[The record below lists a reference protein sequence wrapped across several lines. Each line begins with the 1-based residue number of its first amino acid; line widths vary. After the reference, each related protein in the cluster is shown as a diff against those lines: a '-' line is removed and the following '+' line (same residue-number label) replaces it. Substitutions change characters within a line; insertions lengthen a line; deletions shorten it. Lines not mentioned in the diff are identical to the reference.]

1 MSSMN
6 GLLQQLDRLS
16 SQTVSHQLQRPKEK
30 ICSSSVTRTIKAED
44 HMFDDSDHMIS
55 ELTEV
60 KHKGALLLNGSVDS
74 CGSDHILLTKEAV
87 IVNGTESLDSR
98 RNKTNF
104 LSSLEAHLGVMD
116 ASSNVSDNTHFE
128 KPSDVGSSSPSI
140 QFPQS
145 FDSSDEL
152 QLTSVQKKSDVLR
165 VTDHPSPFSS
175 PPDSAPFFDHKDV
188 AHSDP
193 NRTSQSLSNVP
204 THTRSL
210 SQTTSQLTNLIGRA
224 ESGNV
229 GDTSCVNDSFERSHV
244 DVSSYKWGATD
255 LKFVSDAPILD
266 KTQSSPYDTS
276 DLRTVEDPTTP
287 TGHCT
292 TPDISDVKEDTAL
305 DSSPE
310 HSQCCEGVP
319 LSSRLQPEAEVSSFT
334 HSSYPGWKLD
344 RRASGHL
351 FWRRDS
357 STLNGIDPSSRVKF
371 RYDIEVREFESRNS
385 ESEDVADDDGDNLY
399 GYGDDDDD
407 DDEYDGELEV
417 QGVSK
422 RCVSTLKAFVNV
434 KEESS
439 SVGTSA
445 VICVVAISAIV
456 VMASYRWLLSAL
468 SLI

>member
-1 MSSMN
+1 MN
-6 GLLQQLDRLS
+6 GLLQQLDRLG

-30 ICSSSVTRTIKAED
+30 ICSSSVTRTITAEG

-60 KHKGALLLNGSVDS
+60 QHKGALLLNGSVDS
-74 CGSDHILLTKEAV
+74 CSSDHILLTKEAV
-87 IVNGTESLDSR
+87 IVNGTESSDSL

-104 LSSLEAHLGVMD
+104 LSGFEAHFGVMD
-116 ASSNVSDNTHFE
+116 ASSTVSDDNHFE
-128 KPSDVGSSSPSI
+128 KPSDMGSSSHSI

-152 QLTSVQKKSDVLR
+152 QQMNVQKTSDVLR
-165 VTDHPSPFSS
+165 VTDHPSSLSS

-188 AHSDP
+188 AHSEP

-210 SQTTSQLTNLIGRA
+210 SQTASQLTNLIGRA

-244 DVSSYKWGATD
+244 DVLSYKWGTTD
-255 LKFVSDAPILD
+255 LKGVPDTPILD

-276 DLRTVEDPTTP
+276 DLRTVEGPTTL
-287 TGHCT
+287 TGQCNA
-292 TPDISDVKEDTAL
+292 PDISDVKEETSL
-305 DSSPE
+305 DSSTK
-310 HSQCCEGVP
+310 HSQCCGEVP
-319 LSSRLQPEAEVSSFT
+319 LSSRMQPEAEVSSLT
-334 HSSYPGWKLD
+334 HSPYPGWKLD

-385 ESEDVADDDGDNLY
+385 ESEDVADDDGDNLHY
-399 GYGDDDDD
+399 YDDDD

-422 RCVSTLKAFVNV
+422 RCFSTLKTFAKA

-439 SVGTSA
+439 SVVTSA
-445 VICVVAISAIV
+445 FICVVAVIAIV